1 MNRNKARWAVIAF
14 YISLVIYFSLRLLQA
29 QQDHFLL
36 FGLIL
41 GLILGLLLFQVSVIW
56 WLAGNAQRMLGWR
69 DTWLKGSMDEYESLL
84 FMRAHTR
91 AWQIIT
97 PVGLIGLF
105 GFQVFVDTSNLTF
118 IDWQAHGTL
127 VSAVVHVVILGT
139 VALPHAIAF
148 FIAPPPVTED

>member
-36 FGLIL
+36 F

>member
-41 GLILGLLLFQVSVIW
+41 GLLLFQVSAIW